1 MIGVGILKG
10 MAVTLRNFAGS
21 YFEKDR
27 LITVQYPEERSPL
40 PENYRNFPFLVYDG
54 SEAEAGL
61 RCVACKICE
70 KECPPQCIYIIKS
83 DDKKPDYM
91 GKPQFYP
98 KVFDIDIS
106 VCMSCQICVEVCP
119 FEAIKMD
126 KDFELSKRER
136 FNNLLMRKTDLARSN
151 EYYHRIH
158 PLEAAEVDRNLAQA
172 AAAAEAKKKAAAAA
186 AAAKPAAPKPVT
198 PGAAAGGTPATTSG
212 ITTASAAEK
221 ATTSAPL
228 PADAPAPG
236 STSAPGVEPSETSSS
251 AVAPAKGPDSPPE
264 R

>member
-1 MIGVGILKG
+1 MIGAGILKG

-21 YFEKDR
+21 YVNKER
-27 LITVQYPEERSPL
+27 LITVQYPEERNPL
-40 PENYRNFPFLVYDG
+40 PENYRNFPFLIFDG
-54 SEAEAGL
+54 NDAHAGM

-126 KDFELSKRER
+126 KDFELSRRER
-136 FNNLLMRKTDLARSN
+136 FDALLMDKRELSKSN

-158 PLEAAEVDRNLAQA
+158 PTEAADVDTRLAEA
-172 AAAAEAKKKAAAAA
+172 AAKKK
-186 AAAKPAAPKPVT
+186 P
-198 PGAAAGGTPATTSG
+198 
-212 ITTASAAEK
+212 
-221 ATTSAPL
+221 
-228 PADAPAPG
+228 APAPAG
-236 STSAPGVEPSETSSS
+236 ASAGPPPTSTTTPPPSS
-251 AVAPAKGPDSPPE
+251 
-264 R
+264 